1 MDIRHDRDAYPF
13 QEVQLDIKV
22 VAILLR
28 EPEQKVACLQIIK
41 EVCKSA
47 LRSKRV
53 PLTREFVLL
62 ANLGVRI
69 ADVHHRG

>member
-1 MDIRHDRDAYPF
+1 MDIRHDRDAYPL

-28 EPEQKVACLQIIK
+28 EPEQKVACLQMK
-41 EVCKSA
+41 KVCKSA

-53 PLTREFVLL
+53 PLTWVFVLL

-69 ADVHHRG
+69 ADVHRRG